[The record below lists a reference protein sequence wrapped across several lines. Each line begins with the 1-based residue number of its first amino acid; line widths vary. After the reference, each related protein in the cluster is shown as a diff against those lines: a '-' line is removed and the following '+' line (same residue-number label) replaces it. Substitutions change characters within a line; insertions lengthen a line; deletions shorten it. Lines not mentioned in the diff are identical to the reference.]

1 MRQAKTEKRL
11 EKITR
16 VIKSRQH
23 SLTVVMENIHDPH
36 NVSAI
41 FRTCDAVGIPKVNL
55 IYNYESFPRI
65 GKKSS
70 ASAFKWVEKDKY
82 KSVENCYTELK
93 KKGFK
98 IFASSLSGKSKS
110 LYELDLTGKIAVVVG
125 NEHRGVSEEAANMAD
140 EIFLIPQFGM
150 VQSLNVSVATAV
162 IVYEAMRQRL
172 NKGMYKKSELDKNT
186 LENLIDSWCEK

>member
-1 MRQAKTEKRL
+1 MRSTKTEKRL

-41 FRTCDAVGIPKVNL
+41 FRTCDA
-55 IYNYESFPRI
+55 YNFESFPRI

-70 ASAFKWVEKDKY
+70 ASAFKWVDKEKF
-82 KSVENCYTELK
+82 KSIEDCYSELR

-98 IFASSLSGKSKS
+98 IFASSLTENSKN
-110 LYELDLTGKIAVVVG
+110 LYDLDLTQKVAIVVG
-125 NEHRGVSEEAANMAD
+125 NEHRGVSETSAELAD
-140 EIFLIPQFGM
+140 EVFLIPQFGM

-162 IVYEAMRQRL
+162 ILYEAMRQRIK
-172 NKGMYKKSELDKNT
+172 KGMYKKSELDEKT
-186 LENLIDSWCEK
+186 LDKLIDNWCEK

>member
-1 MRQAKTEKRL
+1 MRNTKTEKRL

-16 VIKSRQH
+16 VVTSRQH

-41 FRTCDAVGIPKVNL
+41 FRTCDAVGIHKVNL
-55 IYNYESFPRI
+55 IYNFESFPRI

-82 KSVENCYTELK
+82 KSVESCYTELK
-93 KKGFK
+93 KQGYK
-98 IFASSLSGKSKS
+98 IFASSLTDHSKS
-110 LYELDLTGKIAVVVG
+110 LYDLDLTQKAAIVVG
-125 NEHRGVSEEAANMAD
+125 NEHRGVSDEAAKLAD
-140 EIFLIPQFGM
+140 EVFLIPQFGM

-172 NKGMYKKSELDKNT
+172 ENGLYNKSELDKET
-186 LENLIDSWCEK
+186 LEKLIDSWCEK

>member
-1 MRQAKTEKRL
+1 MRSTKTEKRL

-16 VIKSRQH
+16 VINSRQH

-70 ASAFKWVEKDKY
+70 ASAFKWVDKEKY
-82 KSVENCYTELK
+82 KSVGECYSELRNN
-93 KKGFK
+93 GFK
-98 IFASSLSGKSKS
+98 IFASSLSENSKN
-110 LYELDLTGKIAVVVG
+110 LYELDLAQKTAIVVG
-125 NEHRGVSEEAANMAD
+125 NEHRGVSDEAANLAD
-140 EIFLIPQFGM
+140 EKFLIPQFGM

-162 IVYEAMRQRL
+162 ILYEAMRQRFAA
-172 NKGMYKKSELDKNT
+172 GMYDKSELD
-186 LENLIDSWCEK
+186 ENLLEKMIDNWCEK